1 LTTHLFEDDIGRLVR
16 GTLSCAARRRLV
28 AHLVSGCA
36 HCSRALAVQL
46 GMGRSTLAPEDYGAI
61 VRRAGER
68 AAATIAARREA
79 IAMLTSL
86 LAGERRWTDL
96 SPADTARLRGVPR
109 LRALLEAGRSL
120 VHEDAQAALRFA
132 KLARCAADRLRRK
145 DYGAEP
151 VADLRALAWAELANA
166 YRICNDLPQAHQAI
180 NRAIYF
186 SHRGS
191 GNELLLARIATLLAS
206 ILGDQRRF
214 GEALD
219 LLDLVYK
226 AHTREERHR
235 LAGRTLIT
243 AGLYAGYDND
253 PARGIKLM
261 RRALDLLDPVTDARL
276 VAQTLQTMIWFLVDL
291 GDVRHARRLL
301 WRARI
306 LFVERGSRFDLL
318 RLRWLEGRIH
328 AGMADYRRAEEAF
341 RETRAGFTETGQVYP
356 AALAGLDLAALWAR
370 EGRVSEIWALADEM
384 IATFRAL
391 RIGREAIAVLLVLQE
406 TCSSGGPLLHIIR
419 LAVSFLEKLDRQP
432 VSSAKT
438 P

>member
-1 LTTHLFEDDIGRLVR
+1 LTTHLFQADIGRLMR

-28 AHLVSGCA
+28 AHLISGCA
-36 HCSRALAVQL
+36 HCSRALAVQMGL
-46 GMGRSTLAPEDYGAI
+46 GRSTLAPEDYDAI

-68 AAATIAARREA
+68 AVAATAARREA

-96 SPADTARLRGVPR
+96 SSADTARLRGVPR
-109 LRALLEAGRSL
+109 LHALLEAGRAL
-120 VHEDAQAALRFA
+120 GHDDAQAALRFA

-166 YRICNDLPQAHQAI
+166 YRICDDLPQAHQAI

-191 GNELLLARIATLLAS
+191 GNVLLLARIADFLAS
-206 ILGDQRRF
+206 LLGHQRRF

-226 AHTREERHR
+226 VHAGEERHR
-235 LAGRTLIT
+235 LAGRALIK
-243 AGLYAGYDND
+243 AGVYAGYDGD
-253 PARGIKLM
+253 PGRAILLM
-261 RRALDLLDPVTDARL
+261 RRGLDLLDPGTDARL
-276 VAQTLQTMIWFLVDL
+276 IAQTLQNMIWLLVDV

-306 LFVERGSRFDLL
+306 LLVERGSRLDLL

-328 AGMADYRRAEEAF
+328 AGMADLRRAEEAF
-341 RETRAGFTETGQVYP
+341 RETRAGFTEAGQVYP

-391 RIGREAIAVLLVLQE
+391 RIGREAIAVLLVLQKS
-406 TCSSGGPLLHIIR
+406 CSSGGPLLHVIE

-432 VSSAKT
+432 VASAKT